1 SLEVHSQE
9 RLAHVLKQGSALAVV
24 RVFVFFRPGID
35 HVESAGGI
43 EIIGKAY
50 AYIFEELTGTGTARV
65 VSSAPASQPA
75 LGTTQVL
82 IGVLPIG
89 VPGMAEE
96 SQANNHGFEAALEK
110 LGDENKVAKRLAHLV
125 PLIRH

>member
-1 SLEVHSQE
+1 MSLN
-9 RLAHVLKQGSALAVV
+9 
-24 RVFVFFRPGID
+24 RVAPSRWFEYSFFFRPGID

-89 VPGMAEE
+89 VPGVAEE

-125 PLIRH
+125 PSYATMPVFI